1 MKVNVNVIVIL
12 LILFVKKSIICIII
26 LNCLNEDLM
35 SIILI
40 VDILEYVYNI
50 SNVLLKLVE

>member
-26 LNCLNEDLM
+26 LNCLNKDLM

-40 VDILEYVYNI
+40 VDILEYVYI

>member
-40 VDILEYVYNI
+40 VDILEYVYI